1 MDRYNS
7 KKSPVILLV
16 GSYALSLINFR
27 GALLDRFKSLG
38 YEVHVAAPNLN
49 EHADIVQA
57 LLLKDVIAHDIP
69 LKRTGTSI
77 FFDCITLSALII
89 LLIKIKPTHFLSYT
103 IKPIIYGSLAA
114 WIARVPNRFAMIT
127 GVGYAFQQ
135 STGKYSLLFSL
146 VKKLYKLALS
156 VNNKVF
162 FQNPDDEMLFDSYG
176 LIDNVE
182 TSQINGSG
190 VDIDHFGVINLP
202 ENINFLMIGRLL
214 SDKGVREYVEAA
226 KVVNKK
232 FPATVFKLVG
242 WIDDNPNAI
251 TAEEL
256 QSWIASGVI
265 KYLGRLD
272 DVRPAIASSTVFV
285 LPSYREGTPRTVLE
299 AMAMG
304 RPIITTDV
312 PGCRETVKNNQN
324 GYLVQVKSVKKL
336 SLAML
341 KFLNNPTLCEVMGK
355 RSRSMVVSKYD
366 VHKVNDDILREMGLD
381 NRRLKYE

>member
-1 MDRYNS
+1 M
-7 KKSPVILLV
+7 
-16 GSYALSLINFR
+16 
-27 GALLDRFKSLG
+27 DRFKSLG
-38 YEVHVAAPNLN
+38 YEVHVAAPNLS
-49 EHADIVQA
+49 EHDDIVQA
-57 LLLKDVIAHDIP
+57 LLLKDVVAHDIP

-77 FFDCITLSALII
+77 FFDLITLSALII

-103 IKPIIYGSLAA
+103 IKPVIYGSLAA
-114 WIARVPNRFAMIT
+114 WIARVPNSFAMIT

-146 VKKLYKLALS
+146 VKKLYKLALN

-182 TSQINGSG
+182 TTQINGSG

-226 KVVNKK
+226 KVVKK
-232 FPATVFKLVG
+232 QFPATVFKLVG

-304 RPIITTDV
+304 RPIIATDV

-324 GYLVQVKSVKKL
+324 GYLVQVKSVKNL

-366 VHKVNDDILREMGLD
+366 VHKVNDDIMREMGLD
-381 NRRLKYE
+381 FR